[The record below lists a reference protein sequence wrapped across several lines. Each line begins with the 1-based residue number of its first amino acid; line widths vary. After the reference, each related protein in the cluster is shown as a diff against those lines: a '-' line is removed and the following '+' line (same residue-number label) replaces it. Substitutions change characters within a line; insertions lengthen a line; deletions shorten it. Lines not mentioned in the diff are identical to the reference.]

1 MATKKNKERKFTLA
15 EVDALEAA
23 SFVNGMAEA
32 YTVLITQ
39 LDKFQNSVGD
49 VWALYY
55 LGDVSDKHTQ
65 SVVSELKVVD
75 KAITHLK
82 DVLEGAYFDA
92 LDEHKNIAE
101 EEFARALADEE
112 FTRAWREDIASSKE
126 EWPA

>member
-1 MATKKNKERKFTLA
+1 MAKKSKQFTLE

-23 SFVNGMAEA
+23 SFVSGMSETYNVLKAE
-32 YTVLITQ
+32 

-49 VWALYY
+49 VWAMYY

-65 SVVSELKVVD
+65 SVVSELKAVD

-92 LDEHKNIAE
+92 LNEHEDIAE
-101 EEFARALADEE
+101 KEVA
-112 FTRAWREDIASSKE
+112 RAWREDIASSKE
-126 EWPA
+126 EWPL